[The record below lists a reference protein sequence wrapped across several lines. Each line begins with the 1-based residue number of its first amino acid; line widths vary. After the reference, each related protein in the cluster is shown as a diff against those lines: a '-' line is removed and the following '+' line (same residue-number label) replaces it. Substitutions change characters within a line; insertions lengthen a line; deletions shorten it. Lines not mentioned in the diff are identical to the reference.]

1 MEGCQGT
8 TIQNVLVPWGTQ
20 TLYVR
25 GYSSTRIEKSQEET
39 EKIFQRNKKAAP
51 NGGFFIP
58 LSFLLGFILINEG
71 VELSDRRL

>member
-8 TIQNVLVPWGTQ
+8 TIQNVLVP
-20 TLYVR
+20 YVR

-39 EKIFQRNKKAAP
+39 EKIFQRDKKAAP

-58 LSFLLGFILINEG
+58 LSFLLRILILINES

>member
-39 EKIFQRNKKAAP
+39 EKILEEMKKAAP
-51 NGGFFIP
+51 NGGFFY
-58 LSFLLGFILINEG
+58 SFVISSAHSYFH
-71 VELSDRRL
+71 

>member
-25 GYSSTRIEKSQEET
+25 GYSSTRIGKSQEET
-39 EKIFQRNKKAAP
+39 EKNLEEMKKAAP
-51 NGGFFIP
+51 NVGFFIP
-58 LSFLLGFILINEG
+58 LSFLLGFVLINES

>member
-39 EKIFQRNKKAAP
+39 EKILEEMKKAQP
-51 NGGFFIP
+51 RRG
-58 LSFLLGFILINEG
+58 LGFHFLFI
-71 VELSDRRL
+71 SSAHSYSH